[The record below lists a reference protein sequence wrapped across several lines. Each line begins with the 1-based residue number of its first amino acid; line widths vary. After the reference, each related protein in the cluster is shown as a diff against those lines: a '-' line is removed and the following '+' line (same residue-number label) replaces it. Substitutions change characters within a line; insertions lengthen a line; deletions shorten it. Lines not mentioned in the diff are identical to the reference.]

1 MDKTEKRII
10 LKLSILVLVLL
21 AAVLIQH
28 TNQQVEVRDF
38 VPPSFDANALSGE
51 PEVAYPDMY
60 GTLSLN
66 DEVTVSLYSAPIV
79 TDGTALVCFTADA
92 GNTAWVRLRLQ
103 DTDGKILG
111 QSDLLRPGEYVAR
124 VKLTTQ
130 PDRPEAIAKILTYEP
145 DTYYSLG
152 TATAQVLLQFADE

>member
-1 MDKTEKRII
+1 MDKLEKRII
-10 LKLSILVLVLL
+10 LVLSALVLTLL
-21 AAVLIQH
+21 AAVLVQSA
-28 TNQQVEVRDF
+28 NRQVEISDF
-38 VPPSFDANALSGE
+38 EVPAFDANALSGK

-60 GTLSLN
+60 GTLTLN
-66 DEVTVSLYSAPIV
+66 DDVTVSLYSAPIV

-92 GNTAWVRLRLQ
+92 SNTAWVRLRLQ
-103 DTDGKILG
+103 DTDGNILG
-111 QSDLLRPGEYVAR
+111 QSDLLRPGEYVAC

>member
-1 MDKTEKRII
+1 MDKLEKRILI
-10 LKLSILVLVLL
+10 SLSALVLALL
-21 AAVLIQH
+21 AAVPLRRA
-28 TNQQVEVRDF
+28 TRPVELSPF
-38 VPPSFDANALSGE
+38 QTPAFDPAAISGK
-51 PEVAYPDMY
+51 PEAAYPDMY
-60 GTLSLN
+60 GTLTLN
-66 DEVTVSLYSAPIV
+66 DDVTVALYSAPIV

>member
-10 LKLSILVLVLL
+10 LKLSILVLALL

-79 TDGTALVCFTADA
+79 TGGAALVCFTADA
-92 GNTAWVRLRLQ
+92 GNAVWVRLRLQ
-103 DTDGKILG
+103 DVEGNTLG
-111 QSDLLRPGEYVAR
+111 QSGLLRPGEYVDC
-124 VKLTTQ
+124 VELTTK
-130 PDRPEAIAKILTYEP
+130 PDRPEAIARILTYEP

-152 TATAQVLLQFADE
+152 TATAQVFLQFADE

>member
-1 MDKTEKRII
+1 MDKLEKRILI
-10 LKLSILVLVLL
+10 VLGALVLALL
-21 AAVLIQH
+21 AAVCIQRA
-28 TNQQVEVRDF
+28 NRPVEVSGF
-38 VPPSFDANALSGE
+38 EPPAFDASALSGE

-79 TDGTALVCFTADA
+79 ADDFALVCFAADA
-92 GNTAWVRLRLQ
+92 GNTAWVRLRLL
-103 DTDGKILG
+103 DAKGNILG
-111 QSDLLRPGEYVAR
+111 ESGLLRPGEYVESIA
-124 VKLTTQ
+124 LATQ

-152 TATAQVLLQFADE
+152 SATAQIMLQIFNE

>member
-10 LKLSILVLVLL
+10 LELSILVLALL

-51 PEVAYPDMY
+51 PEAAYPDMY

-79 TDGTALVCFTADA
+79 TGGAALVCFTADA
-92 GNTAWVRLRLQ
+92 SNTAWVRLRLQ

-152 TATAQVLLQFADE
+152 TGTAQILLQFADE

>member
-1 MDKTEKRII
+1 MDKQEKRILI
-10 LKLSILVLVLL
+10 SLGALVLALL
-21 AAVLIQH
+21 AAVLLRH
-28 TNQQVEVRDF
+28 ATRPVELSPF
-38 VPPSFDANALSGE
+38 QIPAFDPAAISVE

-60 GTLSLN
+60 GTLTLN
-66 DEVTVSLYSAPIV
+66 DDVTVSLYSAPIV

-92 GNTAWVRLRLQ
+92 SNTAWVRLRLQ
-103 DTDGKILG
+103 DTDGNILG
-111 QSDLLRPGEYVAR
+111 QSDLLRPGEYVAC

-152 TATAQVLLQFADE
+152 TATAQVLLQFADK